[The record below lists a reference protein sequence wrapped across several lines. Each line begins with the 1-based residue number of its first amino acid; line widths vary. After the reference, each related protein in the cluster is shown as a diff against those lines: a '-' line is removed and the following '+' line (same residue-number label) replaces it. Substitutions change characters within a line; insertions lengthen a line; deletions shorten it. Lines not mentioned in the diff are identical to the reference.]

1 MKNELSYLEKRFM
14 FFRVTHRELQD
25 INTEFSRLNLQ
36 LEFCLL
42 SHDVKSLEL
51 KLDESC
57 EEMFTAVKEQLS
69 SGKRIID
76 ERLEKLM
83 KNIETIRYVFNNKLR
98 NFLNM

>member
-14 FFRVTHRELQD
+14 SFRVTHRELQD

-98 NFLNM
+98 NFPNM